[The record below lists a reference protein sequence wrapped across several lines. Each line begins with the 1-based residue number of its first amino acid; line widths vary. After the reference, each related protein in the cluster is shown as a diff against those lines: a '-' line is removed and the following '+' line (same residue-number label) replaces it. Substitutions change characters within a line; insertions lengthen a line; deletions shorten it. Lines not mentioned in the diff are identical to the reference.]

1 MAEEQT
7 PTLWFF
13 MQCLTSHGRRR
24 LLTTSPDTRT
34 RGNKRNKML
43 IKTEVFKTKHPFF
56 PFFYFLKE
64 RIDNLFH
71 CLLWDVRLGF
81 KYGMGLY

>member
-43 IKTEVFKTKHPFF
+43 IKTEVFKTNKAPFF
-56 PFFYFLKE
+56 PLFLFSQGTY
-64 RIDNLFH
+64 RQPVP
-71 CLLWDVRLGF
+71 LLAVGC
-81 KYGMGLY
+81 